1 MKNEEVDF
9 GKIEKK
15 WQKKWED
22 AGIFEVKED
31 SKKEKFYVLEQ
42 FPYPSGSGLHMG
54 HAFIYTIGDVYARFK
69 RMQGYNVLYPMGFDS
84 FGLPAENAAIKEK
97 SHPKKFTENAIKNF
111 IKHFKSFGNSYNW
124 SRMVECHK
132 PDYYKWDQ
140 WIFLKMYEKGLAYRK
155 EAPVNWC
162 SKCNTVLANEQV
174 VNGKC
179 WRHEDNDVEVKQLEQ
194 WFLKTTAYADELY
207 EGLKKLDWPELIKN
221 MQRNWIGKSEG
232 SEVDF
237 VVKDIEGKEFV
248 FFHAFQDNSQSV
260 FWSELKKEIESRDGK
275 VLFAQDLPNT
285 KNPTLEEQLN
295 FVKKNCKFKENTIL
309 VTHSLG
315 SVLAMKLLP
324 ELNKKIRKLIMIAPP
339 LRPEF
344 KDKQKR
350 PILEKYCDWKFDY
363 NSIKDKVEE
372 IVVLNCLN
380 DHIVP
385 ITHAR
390 ELAEKLNAKL
400 IEAKGIETHFNGKKE
415 PEIEKLILKK
425 WPVFTTRVD
434 TLFGVTFL
442 VVSAQHPELMS
453 LVTED
458 KKKEVQKFLK
468 KIKSTKKEDSDKM
481 EKEGVF
487 TGSYAEH
494 PLTGEKIPIWTG
506 NFVVADY
513 GSGMVMAVPAHDQ
526 RDFEFAKKYGL
537 PVKPVILKSHEE
549 SFSYVMGVSE
559 KEIRS
564 IGAKII
570 EKTKDGF
577 FKIKI
582 PFNKIDAYKEFI
594 KKNMQQGFW
603 NEFSTPNGFYF
614 IFKHKNGKT
623 EELELNKKTNDIIDE
638 YGMTFNGEKP
648 KKSAENVYSWLAKN
662 SFYKELLIHTD
673 FGVLINSEGF
683 DGLKSAEAKEHITN
697 ALEMK
702 KLGRKVVNFRL
713 RDWLI
718 SRQRFWGTP
727 IPMIYCGK
735 CGIVPVPEK
744 ELPVKLPDNIQF
756 TSTKNPLI
764 DYKPFAETKCPK
776 CSGKA
781 RRETDT
787 MDTFA
792 NSSWYFLRY
801 TDSKNEKEIFD
812 KKKAEYWM
820 PIDMY
825 IGGKE
830 HAVSH
835 DIYFRFYTK
844 FLRDLGL
851 LKFDEPA
858 KNLFNQGF
866 VYGSD
871 GRKMSK
877 SYGNAVL
884 PEVAAKKY
892 GVDAVRMFLMSVASP
907 DKDFNWNDEG
917 VESTNK
923 FLRRTYNK
931 ILSVKDGKTSPKMA
945 HKLNK
950 TIKEV
955 SEFIS
960 DIKYNFAV
968 IKIRRLC
975 ENLEDEM
982 SDKDVLS
989 IVKIIAPF
997 CPHLAEELWE
1007 KLEGRGFV
1015 SLEQWSKVDEG
1026 KIDDKFEK
1034 EEEIFEKIVSDIN
1047 NILKLVKG
1055 EKVYIYALPNEVEL
1069 YNEKFI
1075 SVRTGKEVKV
1085 FAVNDKS
1092 KYDPEAKAGKAKPGK
1107 PAIYLE

>member
-1 MKNEEVDF
+1 MVYFLKL
-9 GKIEKK
+9 EKK

-22 AGIFEVKED
+22 SKVFKVKD
-31 SKKEKFYVLEQ
+31 NKKKKFYCLEM
-42 FPYPSGSGLHMG
+42 FPYPSGSGLHMV
-54 HAFIYTIGDVYARFK
+54 HAFNYTIGDIQARFK
-69 RMQGYNVLYPMGFDS
+69 RMNGFNVLYPMGYDS

-207 EGLKKLDWPELIKN
+207 EGLKKLNWPELIKN

-237 VVKDIEGKEFV
+237 EIASENKKRNCIIVHGCPGNKEDPEKRTYDK
-248 FFHAFQDNSQSV
+248 HWLQ
-260 FWSELKKEIESRDGK
+260 WTKKELEKKGFNVEVPLMPEPRDAKYSDWKAKFDKMNVNEESILIGTSCGSAFLVRWLGE
-275 VLFAQDLPNT
+275 T
-285 KNPTLEEQLN
+285 KKRANKL
-295 FVKKNCKFKENTIL
+295 IL
-309 VTHSLG
+309 V
-315 SVLAMKLLP
+315 AP
-324 ELNKKIRKLIMIAPP
+324 WKIA
-339 LRPEF
+339 
-344 KDKQKR
+344 DKSKEAKNGFYDFE
-350 PILEKYCDWKFDY
+350 IDK
-363 NSIKDKVEE
+363 SIKDRVNEL
-372 IVVLNCLN
+372 IIFTSDN
-380 DHIVP
+380 DY
-385 ITHAR
+385 
-390 ELAEKLNAKL
+390 ELGMRSAKIYHEALGGEL
-400 IEAKGIETHFNGKKE
+400 IELSGRGHYVMRDMGTDEFPELLNEITSGKS
-415 PEIEKLILKK
+415 

-442 VVSAQHPELMS
+442 IVSAQHPELMS

-458 KKKEVQKFLK
+458 KKEKVQKFLK

-594 KKNMQQGFW
+594 KKNVQQGFW

-727 IPMIYCGK
+727 IPMIYWGK
-735 CGIVPVPEK
+735 WGIDNFPA
-744 ELPVKLPDNIQF
+744 EL
-756 TSTKNPLI
+756 
-764 DYKPFAETKCPK
+764 
-776 CSGKA
+776 
-781 RRETDT
+781 
-787 MDTFA
+787 
-792 NSSWYFLRY
+792 
-801 TDSKNEKEIFD
+801 
-812 KKKAEYWM
+812 
-820 PIDMY
+820 
-825 IGGKE
+825 
-830 HAVSH
+830 
-835 DIYFRFYTK
+835 
-844 FLRDLGL
+844 
-851 LKFDEPA
+851 
-858 KNLFNQGF
+858 
-866 VYGSD
+866 
-871 GRKMSK
+871 
-877 SYGNAVL
+877 
-884 PEVAAKKY
+884 
-892 GVDAVRMFLMSVASP
+892 
-907 DKDFNWNDEG
+907 
-917 VESTNK
+917 
-923 FLRRTYNK
+923 
-931 ILSVKDGKTSPKMA
+931 
-945 HKLNK
+945 
-950 TIKEV
+950 
-955 SEFIS
+955 
-960 DIKYNFAV
+960 
-968 IKIRRLC
+968 
-975 ENLEDEM
+975 
-982 SDKDVLS
+982 
-989 IVKIIAPF
+989 
-997 CPHLAEELWE
+997 
-1007 KLEGRGFV
+1007 
-1015 SLEQWSKVDEG
+1015 
-1026 KIDDKFEK
+1026 
-1034 EEEIFEKIVSDIN
+1034 
-1047 NILKLVKG
+1047 
-1055 EKVYIYALPNEVEL
+1055 
-1069 YNEKFI
+1069 
-1075 SVRTGKEVKV
+1075 
-1085 FAVNDKS
+1085 
-1092 KYDPEAKAGKAKPGK
+1092 
-1107 PAIYLE
+1107 